1 MKVDQHQLR
10 HSSVRTTL
18 EIYTHILGEEGKEAM
33 QHVES
38 VLLNGLAGINS
49 VLRGLEREKHRK
61 IQSLKT
67 TGLGSSHTAPC
78 GTAVPARPP
87 TRCATL
93 KRVGKTTNGPTE
105 PKYRLPGF

>member
-38 VLLNGLAGINS
+38 VLLNGPPASFGIS
-49 VLRGLEREKHRK
+49 W
-61 IQSLKT
+61 
-67 TGLGSSHTAPC
+67 
-78 GTAVPARPP
+78 
-87 TRCATL
+87 
-93 KRVGKTTNGPTE
+93 VGAKETDEDSIT
-105 PKYRLPGF
+105 

>member
-38 VLLNGLAGINS
+38 VLLNRQAASFGTSWIRA
-49 VLRGLEREKHRK
+49 RETHEDS
-61 IQSLKT
+61 IT
-67 TGLGSSHTAPC
+67 
-78 GTAVPARPP
+78 
-87 TRCATL
+87 
-93 KRVGKTTNGPTE
+93 
-105 PKYRLPGF
+105 